1 MSGRDKEREIMD
13 ILVLNGSPRPNGNTA
28 ALVCAFAGGARE
40 AGHAVEVIDVAA
52 LDIAGCKGCEFCHT
66 RGDGAC
72 VQRDDMGQV
81 YARWNEADMLVLASP
96 VYYGSFSGQLH
107 CAIHRTY
114 ALGVPERARKM
125 ALILSS
131 GAADVYAASERIY
144 HGFIQGYFGAE
155 DCGVFTAAGA
165 ENRSS
170 AKLEELRA
178 FGRSL

>member
-1 MSGRDKEREIMD
+1 MD

-66 RGDGAC
+66 RG
-72 VQRDDMGQV
+72 
-81 YARWNEADMLVLASP
+81 DMLVLASP

>member
-1 MSGRDKEREIMD
+1 MD
-13 ILVLNGSPRPNGNTA
+13 ILVLNGSPRPRGNTA
-28 ALVCAFAGGARE
+28 ALVDAFAEGARE
-40 AGHAVEVIDVAA
+40 AGHAVEVLDVARM
-52 LDIAGCKGCEFCHT
+52 DIAGCRGCEFCHT
-66 RGDGAC
+66 KGDGAC
-72 VQRDDMGQV
+72 AIHDDMERI
-81 YARWNEADMLVLASP
+81 YARWNEVDLLVLASP
-96 VYYGSFSGQLH
+96 VYYGSFSAQLH
-107 CAIHRTY
+107 AAIHRTY
-114 ALGVPERARKM
+114 ALDKPKRVSKM

-131 GAADVYAASERIY
+131 GAREVYVACERIY